1 MLKEDT
7 TLVVVIVQLA
17 IPSKV
22 QGDLCWKSKIIGKT
36 LLWIM
41 AYGLSV
47 YWTQIPVASWV
58 WRADVEEG

>member
-17 IPSKV
+17 IPLKFRAIFV
-22 QGDLCWKSKIIGKT
+22 GNRK
-36 LLWIM
+36 LLEKHFYGLWLN
-41 AYGLSV
+41 GLSV

-58 WRADVEEG
+58 WRANVEEG